1 MNTKKHTLFQHGR
14 QLKKTGH
21 LFLMDKQT
29 KLILKEDNTVS
40 KDLQF
45 TLLITKISGRK
56 KKDPLR
62 GLNIWKL
69 YQTEII

>member
-1 MNTKKHTLFQHGR
+1 MNTKKQKLFQHGR

-21 LFLMDKQT
+21 LLLMDKQT
-29 KLILKEDNTVS
+29 KFILKEDNTVS